1 MEKMGGARFS
11 RTEKGK
17 RVPKRVWLSFQKS
30 MGVLVGGNHTSSRRV
45 LLRSILLACAI
56 SIVSLYRAQSLFDFA
71 PIATYLDCVSGF
83 HGVTFRPASQ
93 FLRTHFWVPVNCEKD
108 ANLTLTVVSELTGNR
123 LLYPGAKSLFVG
135 EGSSMA
141 VVAMKQLG
149 FSAVSAVQ
157 TRSFE
162 QKEVLYED
170 SSFDF
175 VFSRDLDK
183 VSVPALLVL
192 EIERV
197 LKPGGIGA
205 LIVGSSGSHPND
217 LIRAA
222 TPVSSLLRSSNVVH
236 VDYVNELNLVVFKKR
251 YDNAT
256 FYQHNLPA
264 DCPSLTFTK
273 PLIELMEPLLS
284 EKQKAPPPEF
294 HKNIPYLPKF
304 VDVSSRKRLVYID
317 IGVGELLNANVSDWF
332 LPSYPI
338 DQKDFNVYFV
348 HYNTS
353 IMLSYVKRPGITFVY
368 HPGLAGIGKVTA
380 KLGTDDND
388 DDLDSFLG
396 EEEFDFLAWFRET
409 VQYADFVVL
418 KMNAGNV
425 ELKFLSDIF
434 ENGAICFVDELF
446 LKCPERRGNDKSAS
460 RSMES
465 CMDIYK
471 GLRNN
476 GVYVHQW
483 WGD

>member
-1 MEKMGGARFS
+1 MDTKPFFNLQILNA
-11 RTEKGK
+11 TI
-17 RVPKRVWLSFQKS
+17 P
-30 MGVLVGGNHTSSRRV
+30 RRV

-56 SIVSLYRAQSLFDFA
+56 SVVSLYRAQSLFDFA
-71 PIATYLDCVSGF
+71 PIATYFDCVSGF
-83 HGVTFRPASQ
+83 YGVTFRPASQ
-93 FLRTHFWVPVNCEKD
+93 LLRTRFWVPSNCEKD
-108 ANLTLTVVSELTGNR
+108 ANLTLTVVTDLTANR
-123 LLYPGAKSLFVG
+123 WLHPGAKSLCVG
-135 EGSSMA
+135 EGSLMA
-141 VVAMKQLG
+141 VATMKQLG
-149 FSAVSAVQ
+149 FSAVSAVE

-192 EIERV
+192 EVERV

-205 LIVGSSGSHPND
+205 LIVGTSGSHPND

-251 YDNAT
+251 FENTAS
-256 FYQHNLPA
+256 FYQHSLPA

-273 PLIELMEPLLS
+273 PLVELMEPLVS
-284 EKQKAPPPEF
+284 EKQKSPAPEF
-294 HKNIPYLPKF
+294 QKNIPYLPKF
-304 VDVSSRKRLVYID
+304 VDVSTRKRLVYID

-368 HPGLAGIGKVTA
+368 HPGLAGIGKGTS

-446 LKCPERRGNDKSAS
+446 LKCPERGGDDKSVTS
-460 RSMES
+460 KES

-471 GLRNN
+471 GLRSN